1 MKKLLIFLLM
11 AVLLAGT
18 ISAFEF
24 DNIKS
29 YDHFKKEVTIRNAFG
44 LGKDIAKIKLNTPL
58 VYHVPRGYQKVA
70 EFNVS
75 SYGEYKSFINRIKL
89 YDKRKGMK
97 EITTERKLDFKY
109 KDYEEVV
116 VNDYKKECSL
126 VMNETT
132 GNETQVCENII
143 IGNHTEKRVVWRDFN
158 NNIPKGDITIG
169 IFTEVKKGDNIEWI
183 PNFVG
188 VEVTEWAEWT
198 EDLNSG
204 LVSYYKLDETSGT
217 TLDDAHGNNDLTTHN
232 SPTLGATGKINNA
245 VDFEKDNSQYAT
257 ASDDNS
263 LDVTTGIT
271 INVWIKPETSG
282 GIVLRKGDEMYDL
295 STRSDNSKVQCNVK
309 VGANK
314 YNIQSSSAQTLGVWT
329 MWTMTYDGET
339 LRLYKN
345 GTLDTSLTDPSGNI
359 NTDNYGLGLAGNYLG
374 GGNFDGLIDEV
385 GLWNR
390 ALNSSEIND
399 LYNNGD
405 GITYTGELT
414 ISLLSPVDYYNSTI
428 SSIDFLANVSDPNSL
443 GIANVSL
450 YIDGVINQTNSSGV
464 EGIYNFSVGGLSE
477 GNHNWSVKAVD
488 STNGDTY
495 ESEIRYFNVNTT
507 PIITISSPVSNTN
520 YPTSNIWFNA
530 TSSLNVDYWV
540 INYNGTNITIDDQS
554 GTSLSKL
561 LNVNDGTYN
570 LTIYANNSNTGVW
583 GVNNS
588 VKNFMV
594 DVNPPTISVTSPTG
608 TYDYLYEDYNLTL
621 NTTIIDPH
629 LDTCWYSYNG
639 ENKTFSCSSGVLSTE
654 YFNYT
659 KGVNNLIVYANDT
672 FGRENSTSV
681 SWDYSIFQDNITYN
695 SETLVTNTETF
706 SIGVTSDSSLT
717 NVYLVYNGTEFTT
730 TKDGG
735 TYTSTVDISNSYV
748 GTQQFRFKFNYGGNI
763 YYSPYYNQTVSDVLF
778 TICNATYNVPFINFT
793 FKDEDSNDYTTAE
806 ISSATFEYWI
816 DSKDVSKTYN
826 YINTTNKSFYAFCFS
841 HSDKTLNV
849 DMRVAY
855 KNDESPQR
863 VYDPTTMQLTNQ
875 TTNKTLYLLKSIDGS
890 YAYFVV
896 YDSNGNSLDGVSV
909 KVTRVIS
916 GETILIG
923 QGETDDSGA
932 VNFFINPDVS
942 HTYTFSKEG
951 YSSKILTLT
960 IADSTVREVFLEGGE
975 VTQPDIYDYG
985 KGISINILV
994 VPTNT
999 TINSGIESSNDFL
1012 RNNTWYNFTYTI
1024 SSSYWDLEDWGFTL
1038 KYWNGTRI
1046 DFVHSTSSSGGTL
1059 KVTADTSNQ
1068 TRIIMEY
1075 YYVVNNTYI
1084 NKTKS
1089 WVIYTESPFGISQV
1103 VGRANTYL
1111 EANLFGF
1118 LGNDNG
1124 LFGKALLSVVVL
1136 VLMVGG
1142 LTYRYG
1148 MRADVFALGTIF
1160 ATLLFLNAMNFIPNP
1175 DFLVGKGVTL
1185 GNFLIYLTG
1194 IIIIGFIFKEEMR

>member
-29 YDHFKKEVTIRNAFG
+29 YDHFKKEVTIKNAFG

-58 VYHVPRGYQKVA
+58 VYRVPRGYQKVA
-70 EFNVS
+70 EIKVT
-75 SYGEYKSFINRIKL
+75 SYKQLKILINDFEL
-89 YDKRKGMK
+89 YDLKRNNQT
-97 EITTERKLDFKY
+97 ISRRLDLKLKKY
-109 KDYEEVV
+109 KDKEVETYGETCFKV
-116 VNDYKKECSL
+116 LNK
-126 VMNETT
+126 TT
-132 GNETQVCENII
+132 GKTEEICNFYVNGTKII
-143 IGNHTEKRVVWRDFN
+143 KEPYWVDFN
-158 NNIPKGDITIG
+158 INEVKINEPFVVGL
-169 IFTEVKKGDNIEWI
+169 FTDVKKGDKVEWI
-183 PNFVG
+183 PIIQG
-188 VEVTEWAEWT
+188 VRINEWATWE
-198 EDLNSG
+198 EGPEIVD
-204 LVSYYKLDETSGT
+204 
-217 TLDDAHGNNDLTTHN
+217 
-232 SPTLGATGKINNA
+232 ATGNMPLFDSNWITEQAGMKIY
-245 VDFEKDNSQYAT
+245 VH
-257 ASDDNS
+257 
-263 LDVTTGIT
+263 
-271 INVWIKPETSG
+271 
-282 GIVLRKGDEMYDL
+282 
-295 STRSDNSKVQCNVK
+295 
-309 VGANK
+309 
-314 YNIQSSSAQTLGVWT
+314 
-329 MWTMTYDGET
+329 
-339 LRLYKN
+339 
-345 GTLDTSLTDPSGNI
+345 PS
-359 NTDNYGLGLAGNYLG
+359 
-374 GGNFDGLIDEV
+374 
-385 GLWNR
+385 
-390 ALNSSEIND
+390 
-399 LYNNGD
+399 
-405 GITYTGELT
+405 
-414 ISLLSPVDYYNSTI
+414 
-428 SSIDFLANVSDPNSL
+428 ANVTLVRATLHPQANCDQVLVWDVSTSSF
-443 GIANVSL
+443 IANVSVNAATHNATIGINL
-450 YIDGVINQTNSSGV
+450 TAGHYYYVTAQMNGTGNTHQTPYSASPSYPYNGQNVDVTAGVQCGQDVSPCSETTTRIKLIQSVTTRNLTYLVDAPVVNLNYPVDYANLTVPDVDFSCYVSDPSSLSNVSLIIDGSIDQTNSSG
-464 EGIYNFSVGGLSE
+464 INDINYTFSKTGLSE
-477 GNHNWSVKAVD
+477 GNHNWTCTAYGD
-488 STNGDTY
+488 DGESTTA
-495 ESEIRYFNVNTT
+495 SARHFNVNTT

-530 TSSLNVDYWV
+530 TSQVNVDYWV

-621 NTTIIDPH
+621 NTTITDTN